1 MSTAATQPRTIA
13 LRPVRFKG
21 FTLRHLAFFLAAVLP
36 VLNAAITSRFTFFHP
51 FPFALDFLSM
61 ALIASLGGF
70 TPAMLALFV
79 TILSH
84 GYLLRTAPHPTAL
97 APNDIPR
104 IAFLLS
110 SALIISALG
119 NRSRRYYQELEST
132 VDALQ
137 ESNAALVET
146 LNSNRCASWTLDLDS
161 GRSARWHRG
170 SYLVFG
176 RPFEEIEG
184 MESLAPL
191 LHPEDRPALP
201 LMREQMRASW
211 EPILFEYRCPW
222 PNGELHWLE
231 MRATRIAGKPC
242 VWRGVTL
249 DITERKLA
257 EAALLRAEKLAA
269 MGRLASTVA
278 HEINNPL
285 ESVTN
290 LLYLAHSDPEL
301 ADETRSYLA
310 TAETELSRL
319 GNITRLTLGFVRNNG
334 VTARVE
340 VSVIVEDVLSIF
352 RHRLDARSVTVER
365 HYRDDVCVQMAPHEL
380 RQIVTNLVANAADAV
395 SSAGARIAIH
405 ICRED
410 PHAVLLVDDNG
421 AGIPDHNLARIFEPF
436 FSTKEEVGTGIGL
449 WITRELVEKNGG
461 RVLAE
466 SRDLPP
472 GVTTRFR
479 IELPLSAVGEP
490 QRVS

>member
-132 VDALQ
+132 VNALQ

-161 GRSARWHRG
+161 GQSARWHRG

-201 LMREQMRASW
+201 LMREQIDVYKRQVYMLMIFIRRHRGLRGRRAVYWS
-211 EPILFEYRCPW
+211 
-222 PNGELHWLE
+222 
-231 MRATRIAGKPC
+231 
-242 VWRGVTL
+242 
-249 DITERKLA
+249 
-257 EAALLRAEKLAA
+257 
-269 MGRLASTVA
+269 
-278 HEINNPL
+278 
-285 ESVTN
+285 
-290 LLYLAHSDPEL
+290 
-301 ADETRSYLA
+301 
-310 TAETELSRL
+310 
-319 GNITRLTLGFVRNNG
+319 GFVFLG
-334 VTARVE
+334 
-340 VSVIVEDVLSIF
+340 
-352 RHRLDARSVTVER
+352 
-365 HYRDDVCVQMAPHEL
+365 
-380 RQIVTNLVANAADAV
+380 
-395 SSAGARIAIH
+395 
-405 ICRED
+405 
-410 PHAVLLVDDNG
+410 
-421 AGIPDHNLARIFEPF
+421 
-436 FSTKEEVGTGIGL
+436 
-449 WITRELVEKNGG
+449 
-461 RVLAE
+461 VLAVWAAN
-466 SRDLPP
+466 S
-472 GVTTRFR
+472 
-479 IELPLSAVGEP
+479 LSAVHRFKTP
-490 QRVS
+490 